1 MKRTHIIGVICGVL
15 FTAVV
20 NTNISYAR
28 SKQAAEDMV
37 PRSEYEKLK
46 QEVEALKSQVRMLM
60 EHESWV
66 RQAVAQPEADKKQE
80 AEAVAKVAEPKQDDR
95 ATAARAETASASSAP
110 GKMSPEMGLQ
120 EGDREKEAE
129 EAKIELDQ
137 FLRSQKVLF
146 KKGDLQIE
154 FSASYAQ
161 DTAEISPYKLRA
173 RTAGAGVLFR
183 YGLIDDLELD
193 IAVPFTFQEL
203 ELDTR
208 SSLIGVGGIGFTRQ
222 DSSGLGDVSGSL
234 RWGALHEEGL
244 VPETTLSL
252 NVKSD
257 SGREGRGLTPIL
269 GPSNLVAFGLDPSL
283 GTGFWNIGGSVSL
296 VKTIDPVVLFGSLGY
311 NAVLERNNIDPGD
324 QIPYSLGMGFS
335 LNDRVSFSAA
345 LNGAAIRRSKL
356 DGRKIEGSGRD
367 IHSLNLA
374 VTVQVSKGLF
384 VEPFVNFGLSEE
396 ATDLFA
402 GVNVPYRFDQQYPLP
417 FFK

>member
-1 MKRTHIIGVICGVL
+1 MKSKESIMKRTHIIGVICGVL

-80 AEAVAKVAEPKQDDR
+80 AEAVAKVAEPKQDDK

-110 GKMSPEMGLQ
+110 KKVSPEMGLQ

-173 RTAGAGVLFR
+173 KTAGAGVLFR

-193 IAVPFTFQEL
+193 ISVPFTFQEL

-208 SSLIGVGGIGFTRQ
+208 SSLAEDIGFARQ
-222 DSSGLGDVSGSL
+222 DGSGLGDVSGSL

-283 GTGFWNIGGSVSL
+283 GTGFGIS
-296 VKTIDPVVLFGSLGY
+296 
-311 NAVLERNNIDPGD
+311 AVPCLWSR
-324 QIPYSLGMGFS
+324 Q
-335 LNDRVSFSAA
+335 
-345 LNGAAIRRSKL
+345 
-356 DGRKIEGSGRD
+356 
-367 IHSLNLA
+367 
-374 VTVQVSKGLF
+374 
-384 VEPFVNFGLSEE
+384 
-396 ATDLFA
+396 
-402 GVNVPYRFDQQYPLP
+402 
-417 FFK
+417 